1 MPGLDNMLKLYFD
14 GDLDAAFAFGGQVA
28 GRIDGVIPVQQIVD
42 ETITE
47 FHETVAALA
56 ARYA

>member
-1 MPGLDNMLKLYFD
+1 
-14 GDLDAAFAFGGQVA
+14 VA

-56 ARYA
+56 ARYT